1 MIPTSF
7 SYRCKLNKSPD
18 NRCAA
23 PGRYLCHFIF
33 GILRQVL
40 QTHMIKV
47 LIADDHQMFIDGL
60 RSLLDGSQDISVVGE
75 ARNGQEVVE
84 ICEHQQVD
92 IVIMDI
98 NMPEMDGIQATR
110 ELLRKHPNIKVLGLS
125 MYNDREYISD
135 ILKAGARGYILKNTG
150 KETLLNAIRSLQ
162 SGGSFLAD
170 EVSKTLLNSFIK
182 NPAFGHIIEK
192 LSDREKEVLEC
203 IATGLT
209 THEIADQLFIS
220 KNTVETHRKNLLYKL
235 KARNTAELVNNAY
248 KQRLIQ

>member
-1 MIPTSF
+1 MI
-7 SYRCKLNKSPD
+7 R
-18 NRCAA
+18 
-23 PGRYLCHFIF
+23 I
-33 GILRQVL
+33 
-40 QTHMIKV
+40 

-60 RSLLDGSQDISVVGE
+60 RSLLEGSEDICVVGE
-75 ARNGQEVVE
+75 ASNGLRVVE
-84 ICEHQQVD
+84 LCDSQEVD

-110 ELLRKHPNIKVLGLS
+110 EVLRKHPSVRVLGLS

-150 KETLLNAIRSLQ
+150 KETLLNAIRTLQ
-162 SGGSFLAD
+162 AGGNYLGED
-170 EVSKTLLNSFIK
+170 VGRTLLNSFIK
-182 NPAFGHIIEK
+182 NPGVGEVVEK

-248 KQRLIQ
+248 RQRLIQ